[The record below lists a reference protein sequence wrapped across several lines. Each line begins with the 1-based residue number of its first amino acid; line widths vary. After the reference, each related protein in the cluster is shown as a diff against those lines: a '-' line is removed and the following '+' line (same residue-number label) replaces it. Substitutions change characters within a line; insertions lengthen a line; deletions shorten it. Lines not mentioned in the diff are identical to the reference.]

1 MKELFQLFISF
12 GKVGTFVLGG
22 GYAMLPMIRHEV
34 LVARKWIKE
43 QELLDLVAVS
53 QALPGA
59 FAVNLAIIIGKRRA
73 GFPGALAATLG
84 MVLPAFFSI
93 LLLMALLRT
102 VRDNIYVVGALTG
115 IKAVSVALILVT
127 IFQLA
132 QTLRL
137 KVFGW
142 VIALLS
148 FGLIVFL
155 KFNAILVLVG
165 SGAAGF
171 LLFFWAGRKERG
183 DR

>member
-1 MKELFQLFISF
+1 
-12 GKVGTFVLGG
+12 
-22 GYAMLPMIRHEV
+22 
-34 LVARKWIKE
+34 
-43 QELLDLVAVS
+43 
-53 QALPGA
+53 
-59 FAVNLAIIIGKRRA
+59 
-73 GFPGALAATLG
+73 

-171 LLFFWAGRKERG
+171 LLYFWTGRKERG